1 MNVNPQHIEGKRLET
16 LLWRQEVIPKFE
28 EWYSE
33 MNQYIPSAINK
44 MSVQDLVRAGFSKV
58 LATRLLTKRC
68 LWFIKMAPDI
78 IRKIHYAD
86 FRDKYSYQSQN
97 LDIVELPAIYVSL
110 PLTFE
115 NDAKGDTVK
124 F

>member
-1 MNVNPQHIEGKRLET
+1 
-16 LLWRQEVIPKFE
+16 
-28 EWYSE
+28 
-33 MNQYIPSAINK
+33 
-44 MSVQDLVRAGFSKV
+44 MSVEEVVGAGFSKA

-68 LWFIKMAPDI
+68 LWFIKMSPEK

-97 LDIVELPAIYVSL
+97 LDIVELAVMYVSS

-115 NDAKGDTVK
+115 NDSKGDKIK
-124 F
+124 FRSKLEDQLKVTYNEYKLK